1 MRRCRQVLPLLA
13 TLSLAACARAPS
25 LPRIPLA
32 HRPIPTHAPAPAT
45 PSPDAAAAAVLPP
58 PAVDLW
64 DSLRDSFAMDDCDA
78 DPEVRSWARRFTRHP
93 EQFESKL
100 EAVLPR
106 LVFVQQVAAQYDVP
120 GEFALLPWVESH
132 FQPVIGKRGRPAGM
146 WQIMP
151 TTAGAMGLRVDG
163 HYDGRLDVPA
173 SAHAVMQLLRGY
185 HDQFG
190 DWRVADYAYNAGAFA
205 ISRMI
210 DKHGAPPATPAV
222 PTLPV
227 RHVTR
232 AHLTKLLAIA
242 CVVREPE
249 HFGVTLPT
257 LAHDRR
263 LVKVPIRRSM
273 PMSVAA
279 RHAGMSVDALR
290 SFNAGFR
297 SSFVDASK
305 VSYLLLPA
313 GHAKRFRAAL
323 DDPAMPM
330 GLLITQDAVSEPVDT
345 LPAATQAGGNRAGS
359 SRTYTVRS
367 GDNLWEIARQYA
379 TDVGSLR
386 RWNGLKQATLRP
398 GQVLK
403 VTAPTDA

>member
-1 MRRCRQVLPLLA
+1 M
-13 TLSLAACARAPS
+13 
-25 LPRIPLA
+25 
-32 HRPIPTHAPAPAT
+32 PTHMPAPAM
-45 PSPDAAAAAVLPP
+45 PAPDADAAAVPLPP
-58 PAVDLW
+58 TADLW
-64 DSLRDSFAMDDCDA
+64 GNLRDSFAMADCDA
-78 DPEVRSWARRFTRHP
+78 DPAVRGWARRFTRHP

-106 LVFVQQVAAQYDVP
+106 LVFVQQVAAQYGVP

-132 FQPVIGKRGRPAGM
+132 FQPVAGKRGRPAGM

-151 TTAGAMGLRVDG
+151 ATAGAMGLRVDG

-185 HDQFG
+185 HEQFG
-190 DWRVADYAYNAGAFA
+190 DWRVADYAYNAGASA

-210 DKHGAPPATPAV
+210 DQHGAPPATPTV

-249 HFGVTLPT
+249 HFGVTLPV
-257 LAHDRR
+257 LAHDQR
-263 LVKVPIRRSM
+263 LVKVPLRRSM

-279 RHAGMSVDALR
+279 SHAGMSVDALK

-297 SSFVDASK
+297 NSLADAS
-305 VSYLLLPA
+305 VASYLLLPA
-313 GHAKRFRAAL
+313 RHAKRFRAMQDGAI
-323 DDPAMPM
+323 ASA
-330 GLLITQDAVSEPVDT
+330 GGYLLAPGAVSD
-345 LPAATQAGGNRAGS
+345 AFDATQQTAAGHADRGKP

-386 RWNGLKQATLRP
+386 RWNGLKPGALHP

-403 VTAPTDA
+403 VTAPNDA